1 MQALFD
7 FVQYNCDTYGID
19 ESHGLKHAMGTVT
32 WAERLMDGLSDI
44 SADERKLIIYAAA
57 LHDMCD
63 SKYRDSYEVA
73 CTEIKIWLFTQ
84 GGWSNELADALVSI
98 ITTMSY
104 SKLKRLATG
113 YPDHG
118 QWQRAYHIVRHADLL
133 EGYKVVRCYL
143 YSIRRLPCASEEELW
158 LETEKIFNERVF
170 KYVSD
175 GWLFLPAALAYVPEL
190 EAEARRCLKER
201 DATYVV

>member
-1 MQALFD
+1 MQELFD

-32 WAERLMDGLSDI
+32 WAERLMAAQSDI
-44 SADERKLIIYAAA
+44 SPNERLVIIYAAA

-63 SKYRDSYEVA
+63 SKYRESYEVA
-73 CTEIKIWLFTQ
+73 CDEIRTWLLRQ
-84 GGWSNELADALVSI
+84 GWSDELVSALIAI

-118 QWQRAYHIVRHADLL
+118 EWTRAYHIVRHADLL

-143 YSIRRLPCASEEELW
+143 YSVRRLPGASEEELW
-158 LETEKIFNERVF
+158 LETAKIFNERVF

-201 DATYVV
+201 DASYLV

>member
-1 MQALFD
+1 MQALYD

-32 WAERLMDGLSDI
+32 WAERLMAGLVDI
-44 SADERKLIIYAAA
+44 GADERQLVIYAAA

-63 SKYRDSYEVA
+63 SKYRESYVVA
-73 CTEIKIWLFTQ
+73 CAEIRVWLLTQ
-84 GGWSNELADALVSI
+84 GLADELISALIAI

-104 SKLKRLATG
+104 TKLKQLATG

-118 QWQRAYHIVRHADLL
+118 KWTRAYHIIRHADLL
-133 EGYKVVRCYL
+133 EGYKVSRCYL
-143 YSIRRLPCASEEELW
+143 YSVRRLPGASEDELW
-158 LETEKIFNERVF
+158 RETEKVFNERIF

-175 GWLFLPAALAYVPEL
+175 GWLFLPAALAFIPDL
-190 EAEARRCLKER
+190 EVEARRCLRER

>member
-1 MQALFD
+1 MQELFD

-32 WAERLMDGLSDI
+32 WAERLMAAQSDI
-44 SADERKLIIYAAA
+44 SPNERLVIIYAAA

-63 SKYRDSYEVA
+63 SKYRESYEVA
-73 CTEIKIWLFTQ
+73 CDEIRTWLLRQ
-84 GGWSNELADALVSI
+84 GWSDELVSALIAI

-118 QWQRAYHIVRHADLL
+118 EWTRAYHIVRHADLL

-143 YSIRRLPCASEEELW
+143 YSVRRLPGASEEELW
-158 LETEKIFNERVF
+158 LETAKIFNERVF

-175 GWLFLPAALAYVPEL
+175 GWLFLPAALAYVPDL
-190 EAEARRCLKER
+190 ECEARRCLKER
-201 DATYVV
+201 DVSYVV

>member
-7 FVQYNCDTYGID
+7 FVKYNCDTYGID

-32 WAERLMDGLSDI
+32 WAERLMAGQSDI
-44 SADERKLIIYAAA
+44 SDDERLVIIYAAA

-63 SKYRDSYEVA
+63 SKYRDSYDVA
-73 CTEIKIWLFTQ
+73 CAEIRAWLLTQ
-84 GGWSNELADALVSI
+84 GFAEDLVSALIAI

-118 QWQRAYHIVRHADLL
+118 FWTRAYHIVRHADLL

-143 YSIRRLPCASEEELW
+143 YSLRRLPGASEDELW
-158 LETEKIFNERVF
+158 LETEKLFNERVF

-175 GWLFLPAALAYVPEL
+175 GWLFLPAALAYIPEL
-190 EAEARRCLKER
+190 EREARRCLRER